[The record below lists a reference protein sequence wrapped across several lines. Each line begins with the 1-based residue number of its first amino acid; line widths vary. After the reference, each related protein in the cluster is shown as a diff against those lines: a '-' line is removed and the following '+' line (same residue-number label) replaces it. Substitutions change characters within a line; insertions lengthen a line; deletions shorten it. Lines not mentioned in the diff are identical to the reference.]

1 MDTSIT
7 KTIIKSA
14 VAVVCTAALCVT
26 YATSNADKKVKSV
39 TKSDSA
45 VIETIDP
52 DTSYISEAEAAK
64 YIGITE
70 TALKTI
76 REKVPQYLKGAY
88 MTYTYYNE
96 KNEEVTSVVYSKA
109 ALDGVIEKLMNSD
122 DNYIN
127 LRYIQEAKASK

>member
-1 MDTSIT
+1 MT

-26 YATSNADKKVKSV
+26 YASSNADKKVKPD
-39 TKSDSA
+39 TKADTA
-45 VIETIDP
+45 VIETVDP
-52 DTSYISEAEAAK
+52 DTAYISEAEAAK

-76 REKVPQYLKGAY
+76 REKIPQYVKGSY
-88 MTYTYYNE
+88 MTYTYFNE
-96 KNEEVTSVVYSKA
+96 KNEEVTAVVYSKK
-109 ALDGVIEKLMNSD
+109 ALDGVIEKLMNSN

-127 LRYIQEAKASK
+127 LRYVQETEASK